1 MEVEKYILKH
11 QQADALF
18 KETFS
23 IVIEQFGND
32 RIHYIGRKMYINLGP
47 VIISVEFTGATSA
60 CGNIAVSA
68 ITKQGIIDQN
78 ITPFAMIF
86 KESKSKSGLDKLVN
100 LKVALNVTGEYTYV
114 WSCELPEEDKV
125 NLNHFVLEYAELFSS
140 LYSV

>member
-1 MEVEKYILKH
+1 MEKYILKH